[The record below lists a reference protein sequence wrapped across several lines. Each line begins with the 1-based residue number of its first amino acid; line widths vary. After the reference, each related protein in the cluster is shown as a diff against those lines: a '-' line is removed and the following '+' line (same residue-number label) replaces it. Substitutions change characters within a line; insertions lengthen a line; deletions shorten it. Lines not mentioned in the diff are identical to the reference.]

1 LTLIHTVMGNLSQI
15 PSLLSTADGSV
26 FRLTEPILLMPT
38 TDSKRIEIRIYFIV
52 CFKTANIRNCL
63 WSSKDQ
69 IHYNFLKASYWI

>member
-1 LTLIHTVMGNLSQI
+1 MGNLSQI

-63 WSSKDQ
+63 
-69 IHYNFLKASYWI
+69 